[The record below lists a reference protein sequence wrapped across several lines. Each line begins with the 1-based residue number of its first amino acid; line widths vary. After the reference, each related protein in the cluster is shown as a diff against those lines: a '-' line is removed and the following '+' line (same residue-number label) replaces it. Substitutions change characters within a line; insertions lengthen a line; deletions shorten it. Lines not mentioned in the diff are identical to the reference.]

1 MWTIEKMLTMTHLDG
16 SLQNKRRAMLGLA
29 LNLLAE
35 QPAIASHSL
44 DWHYQRLDRAIE
56 LRQLTFYFDRFGRN
70 CGYVLWTRVPSE
82 LEGDLLKHGPSVLSA
97 HQFSDKGAVW
107 ILDFRARFGELP
119 NIIAELLNTL
129 PSDCDTLTY
138 FRYKRGRRIVKQTC
152 WRDKDLV
159 SKNTSRK
166 CLVDEAEWLQGD
178 QGGSLLS
185 SAKAGLEISTHCGL
199 ILELFARLPRY
210 ACMPLSVVL
219 GRIRYALGTKQYFL
233 LRSQDDAPL
242 AFYSW
247 LWRESSDLTSSV
259 PLHELE
265 LSEWRD
271 GRDALLGDAVAA
283 REGIDALRNELF
295 AFAQGLW
302 SVYPEHQT
310 QMRPLMS
317 SRILLSLAMPDTDVC
332 DFIAA
337 GATHDEKV
345 SACEI

>member
-1 MWTIEKMLTMTHLDG
+1 
-16 SLQNKRRAMLGLA
+16 
-29 LNLLAE
+29 
-35 QPAIASHSL
+35 
-44 DWHYQRLDRAIE
+44 
-56 LRQLTFYFDRFGRN
+56 
-70 CGYVLWTRVPSE
+70 
-82 LEGDLLKHGPSVLSA
+82 
-97 HQFSDKGAVW
+97 
-107 ILDFRARFGELP
+107 
-119 NIIAELLNTL
+119 
-129 PSDCDTLTY
+129 
-138 FRYKRGRRIVKQTC
+138 
-152 WRDKDLV
+152 
-159 SKNTSRK
+159 
-166 CLVDEAEWLQGD
+166 
-178 QGGSLLS
+178 
-185 SAKAGLEISTHCGL
+185 
-199 ILELFARLPRY
+199 
-210 ACMPLSVVL
+210 MPLSVVL